1 MYVIYNQATT
11 EIIKNVR
18 RSPYRVISQ
27 YKTMAAAK
35 AAMTRMH
42 KKFEAKRFELLA
54 SKYSFERDSKEAKA
68 ENSPLYTCGI
78 AEVNHYHKRIERQV
92 KRINMMSGAE
102 YYESV
107 NTPNYCSP
115 SSEAY
120 WSM

>member
-1 MYVIYNQATT
+1 MLNNKEQNTMYVIYDQATT
-11 EIIKNVR
+11 KIIENVR
-18 RSPYRVISQ
+18 YRPYRVTSH
-27 YKTMAAAK
+27 YKTMPAAL
-35 AAMTRMH
+35 AARTRMQRRY
-42 KKFEAKRFELLA
+42 E
-54 SKYSFERDSKEAKA
+54 D
-68 ENSPLYTCGI
+68 ENGLRSADTGPLFDYGI

-92 KRINMMSGAE
+92 KRVNLMSGEE